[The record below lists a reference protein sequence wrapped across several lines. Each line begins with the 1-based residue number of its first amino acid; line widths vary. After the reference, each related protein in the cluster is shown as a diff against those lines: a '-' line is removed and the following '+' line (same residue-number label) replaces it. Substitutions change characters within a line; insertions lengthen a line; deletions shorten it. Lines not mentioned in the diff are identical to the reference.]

1 MQHIWEDSKVRVTAL
16 KFGHLSSDLLAYG
29 SQDGVVRIAELGQ
42 ACTVRHVSQL
52 KVFTMSKLQST
63 AVQPNHYIL

>member
-29 SQDGVVRIAELGQ
+29 SQDGVVRIVELGQ

-52 KVFTMSKLQST
+52 KVFMMHRLQCT
-63 AVQPNHYIL
+63 VVKPNRCIL